1 MRLRRNSQYKYDYC
15 NYRPVDAKMGDW
27 FWTGLKWLAVAIAV
41 SPVLIGIGWAV
52 VEGSILPRFIP
63 REDIE
68 GLADDI
74 MRRYPADPEEAAFI
88 EEHAAWHRS
97 EDYEQGKWRRVRK
110 AIRRR
115 LIAGETP
122 PA

>member
-1 MRLRRNSQYKYDYC
+1 MTCCLGPIVIGVS
-15 NYRPVDAKMGDW
+15 W
-27 FWTGLKWLAVAIAV
+27 AI
-41 SPVLIGIGWAV
+41 
-52 VEGSILPRFIP
+52 VEGSIPPRFIP

-68 GLADDI
+68 ELADDI

-110 AIRRR
+110 AIRQR
-115 LIAGETP
+115 LLAAETP

>member
-1 MRLRRNSQYKYDYC
+1 
-15 NYRPVDAKMGDW
+15 MGDW
-27 FWTGLKWLAVAIAV
+27 FWTGLKWLAVALAV
-41 SPVLIGIGWAV
+41 SPIVIGVCWAV

-88 EEHAAWHRS
+88 EEHAA
-97 EDYEQGKWRRVRK
+97 
-110 AIRRR
+110 
-115 LIAGETP
+115 
-122 PA
+122 